1 MPDDPKNYQLD
12 AEVTGIIWAALFESG
27 NTELARVLSDTM
39 IAQGCQE
46 LVGVTDPSL
55 ILMFWK
61 NYLEENDLVKFS
73 NDDKLH

>member
-1 MPDDPKNYQLD
+1 MKNPKQYKID
-12 AEVTGIIWAALFESG
+12 ADVLGMVWEQLFESG
-27 NTELARVLSDTM
+27 NDELARVVSDTM

-46 LVGVTDPSL
+46 LVGVNDPSL

-73 NDDKLH
+73 DDKLH

>member
-1 MPDDPKNYQLD
+1 MENPKQYKID
-12 AEVTGIIWAALFESG
+12 ADVLGMVWEQLFESG
-27 NTELARVLSDTM
+27 NDELVRVVSDTM

-46 LVGVTDPSL
+46 LVGVNDPSL

-73 NDDKLH
+73 DDKLH

>member
-1 MPDDPKNYQLD
+1 VDNPNSYKID
-12 AEVTGIIWAALFESG
+12 AAVLGMVWEQLFESG
-27 NTELARVLSDTM
+27 NDELARVISDTM

-46 LVGVTDPSL
+46 LVGVDDPSL

-73 NDDKLH
+73 DDKLH

>member
-1 MPDDPKNYQLD
+1 MENPKQYKID
-12 AEVTGIIWAALFESG
+12 ADVLGMVWEQLFESG
-27 NTELARVLSDTM
+27 NDELARVVSDTM

-73 NDDKLH
+73 DDKLH